1 MRILGWNCWG
11 ICNAS
16 IVKAFK
22 AQIKG
27 ARPDLLFLSETK
39 AKEFRMDFVK
49 RVLKF
54 DYKIVV
60 EAKGKAGGLCIMWK
74 AGIFASL
81 VEFEKNLIAVK
92 ISDAMSKWLFVGFYG
107 PPYYSKK
114 KRAWVNLTGLLETY
128 QGPWVCMGYF
138 NFTVNEE
145 EKKGG
150 RKGSSSAPNYL
161 KELMFEFGAIDLG
174 YSGSKFT

>member
-39 AKEFRMDFVK
+39 AKEFHMDFVK

-81 VEFEKNLIAVK
+81 VEFEKKLNCCKDFRCYERVA
-92 ISDAMSKWLFVGFYG
+92 FCGFLW
-107 PPYYSKK
+107 PPI
-114 KRAWVNLTGLLETY
+114 LLK
-128 QGPWVCMGYF
+128 
-138 NFTVNEE
+138 
-145 EKKGG
+145 EKK
-150 RKGSSSAPNYL
+150 S
-161 KELMFEFGAIDLG
+161 LG
-174 YSGSKFT
+174 KFDWPAGNLPRPLGLHGVL